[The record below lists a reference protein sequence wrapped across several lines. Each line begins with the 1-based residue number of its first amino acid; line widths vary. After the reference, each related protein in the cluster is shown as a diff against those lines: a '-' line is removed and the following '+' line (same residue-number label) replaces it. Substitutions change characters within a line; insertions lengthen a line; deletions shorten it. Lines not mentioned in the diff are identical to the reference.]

1 MQTKILLMLSVVLLF
16 VGCKGVQP
24 TTPTQAHTETKIEY
38 RDRIVKDTIY
48 VQDSIVIRQAGDT
61 IYKDRIH
68 REYIEKLR
76 IDTAYIEHNDSIYID
91 RVQYIERKRTT
102 YDKITSAGFWL
113 LLILIIDIIYLL
125 IRK

>member
-1 MQTKILLMLSVVLLF
+1 MQTKILLMLSVFLLC

-24 TTPTQAHTETKIEY
+24 IPSSQAQTETKIEY
-38 RDRIVKDTIY
+38 RDRIVKDTIF

-91 RVQYIERKRTT
+91 RVQYVERKRTT

-113 LLILIIDIIYLL
+113 MLIILIGIIYLL